1 MDVNVAVLPEVC
13 TQKSHLFPVIY
24 REYIY
29 YLSSSTAR
37 EQFMANPKKY
47 LTQTPPGTQVPIRL
61 AIIGPPK
68 SGKSEGTCNYCIG
81 YILLYSTT

>member
-1 MDVNVAVLPEVC
+1 M
-13 TQKSHLFPVIY
+13 
-24 REYIY
+24 
-29 YLSSSTAR
+29 AR

-61 AIIGPPK
+61 AIVGPPK

-81 YILLYSTT
+81 IIVLHNIDYCEIDSLPTVILYTG